1 MDLNCT
7 STRERLSD
15 YLDRS
20 LAPPEREAVV
30 RHLSACAACERV
42 LDELRELVGSLHGLD
57 RVALP
62 EGFAERFAR
71 RLADEA
77 RQCPATPVAARPAGA
92 RPRRSGAGWWGLGN
106 GFGWPVGALAGA
118 ALAVVLFLTVLRPGP
133 GPAPVG
139 LQGPH
144 AAPVAATMPH
154 IGLGSDAVVNIYFD
168 AAQDVGNVRFTLELP
183 AGVRMVKDG
192 EVVDSP
198 MLTWEGELKAGRN
211 LIPLRVR
218 GVAKG
223 DWTVTAKVE
232 KGGAERARTVGLKV
246 NGA

>member
-1 MDLNCT
+1 MDVNCT
-7 STRERLSD
+7 FTRERLSD
-15 YLDRS
+15 YLERA

-30 RHLSACAACERV
+30 RHLSACAACDRA
-42 LDELRELVGSLHGLD
+42 LGELRDLVGALHGLD

-71 RLADEA
+71 RLAEEA
-77 RQCPATPVAARPAGA
+77 RLRPAGRPAVRPAAA
-92 RPRRSGAGWWGLGN
+92 RPRRARWRERLT
-106 GFGWPVGALAGA
+106 GFGWPAGALAGA
-118 ALAVVLFLTVLRPGP
+118 AVAVILFVTVLRPGP
-133 GPAPVG
+133 GPAPTA
-139 LQGPH
+139 LQGPRATPVSA
-144 AAPVAATMPH
+144 AAPQ
-154 IGLGSDAVVNIYFD
+154 IGLGSDAELKIYFD
-168 AAQDVGNVRFTLELP
+168 AARDVGNVRFTLELP
-183 AGVRMVKDG
+183 DGVRMVKDG
-192 EVVDSP
+192 QVVDSP

-232 KGGAERARTVGLKV
+232 KGGTERARTVELKV